1 MLDADRGLR
10 SDVMANSHR
19 QAPKYGKRSIAAKRE
34 KAEASG
40 SVYPYPKAK
49 KTAYDAD
56 AEKGLSTFGL

>member
-1 MLDADRGLR
+1 
-10 SDVMANSHR
+10 MANSHR